1 MNKRSWMM
9 AGVGIA
15 ALALNSCGQ
24 KPAPAE
30 TVEAK
35 PAHGGSVQAMN
46 VTRVALR
53 GISSATQATGRLV
66 IREEAAVGTEL
77 SGFRVSKVYVDEGDW
92 VKQGQALAQMDD
104 TLLQAQ
110 IAQATATLASQKANA
125 EFNKAQL
132 VRAESLAKE
141 GAFSQVQLEQSR
153 MTAASS
159 DAAYLASQA
168 GVNEMKV
175 RQARMTLRA
184 PVGGMI
190 LQRTLRPGDIST
202 PSTAT
207 PYFRIAR
214 DGLIEL
220 DAELPDSKLANIK
233 EGDPVHVTLADGK
246 PMLGK
251 VRYVSPRV
259 DQATSLGR
267 ARISL
272 PFDKSLRAGGF
283 AQADFSGSNNS
294 TLTVPAGAI
303 RYESGDAALMVVGA
317 DNKVSRVTVKLGA
330 RVGDYVQIVEGPP
343 AGTRVLAR
351 GAAFT
356 LDGDVVQPVED
367 DKVEAPAP
375 ASGK

>member
-1 MNKRSWMM
+1 
-9 AGVGIA
+9 
-15 ALALNSCGQ
+15 
-24 KPAPAE
+24 
-30 TVEAK
+30 
-35 PAHGGSVQAMN
+35 
-46 VTRVALR
+46 
-53 GISSATQATGRLV
+53 
-66 IREEAAVGTEL
+66 
-77 SGFRVSKVYVDEGDW
+77 
-92 VKQGQALAQMDD
+92 
-104 TLLQAQ
+104 
-110 IAQATATLASQKANA
+110 
-125 EFNKAQL
+125 
-132 VRAESLAKE
+132 
-141 GAFSQVQLEQSR
+141 
-153 MTAASS
+153 MTSASS

>member
-1 MNKRSWMM
+1 MNKRIWMM
-9 AGVGIA
+9 AGVGMA

-30 TVEAK
+30 TVDAK
-35 PAHGGSVQAMN
+35 PAHGGALQAMN

-53 GISSATQATGRLV
+53 SIASDTQATGRLV

-77 SGFRVSKVYVDEGDW
+77 AGFRVSKVYVDEGDW

-110 IAQATATLASQKANA
+110 IAQASATLASQKANA

-132 VRAESLAKE
+132 ARAESLSKE

-153 MTAASS
+153 MMAASS
-159 DAAYLASQA
+159 DATYLASQA
-168 GVNEMKV
+168 AVNEMKV

-184 PVGGMI
+184 PVSGMI
-190 LQRTLRPGDIST
+190 LQRTLRPGDISS

-214 DGLIEL
+214 EGLVEL
-220 DAELPDSKLANIK
+220 DAELPDSKLANIQ
-233 EGDPVHVTLADGK
+233 EGDPVHVTLASGR
-246 PMLGK
+246 PLLGK
-251 VRYVSPRV
+251 VRFVSPRV
-259 DQATSLGR
+259 DQATNLGR
-267 ARISL
+267 ARVSL

-283 AQADFSGSNNS
+283 AQADFSVANS
-294 TLTVPAGAI
+294 SMLTVPAGAV
-303 RYESGDAALMVVGA
+303 RYESGLAALMVVSP
-317 DNKVSRVTVKLGA
+317 DNKVSRVTVKLGV
-330 RVGDYVQIVEGPP
+330 RVGEYVQIVEGPP

-356 LDGDVVQPVED
+356 LDGDVIQPVED
-367 DKVEAPAP
+367 DRVEAAAP
-375 ASGK
+375 AAGK